1 MNREEMA
8 QKILF
13 RTENANSYEFGRAGA
28 RHKIYYS
35 DCLDLKAQIALLKTA
50 GLIEEDVE

>member
-1 MNREEMA
+1 MA